1 MHTAA
6 TSFLT
11 FVEDLL
17 CYQSGLVYG
26 GDDRSPAMAIEHCVL
41 EVPLGAS
48 LLAPMEAEKFAG
60 SMTLFGGKAYRHCRV
75 GLWIPK
81 LV

>member
-1 MHTAA
+1 
-6 TSFLT
+6 
-11 FVEDLL
+11 
-17 CYQSGLVYG
+17 
-26 GDDRSPAMAIEHCVL
+26 MAIEHCVL